1 MLSQQSI
8 DAYLAMSPGERLKI
22 TLEACRRHDPCL
34 LVGLSEEHID
44 RKFELIRRENDA
56 RNENL
61 IAAFNRSGD

>member
-8 DAYLAMSPGERLKI
+8 SHYLSLPPAERLAI
-22 TLEACRRHDPCL
+22 VFEACRRHDPCL

-56 RNENL
+56 RNANL
-61 IAAFNRSGD
+61 IAAFKRSGA